1 MKLKGVTWWT
11 RIKPVK
17 ATTTQ
22 LSIDSG
28 LPENK
33 EDGQENKMDEQ
44 GKKEGVP
51 ENKAENSPTENGE
64 KTYFN

>member
-1 MKLKGVTWWT
+1 
-11 RIKPVK
+11 VK
-17 ATTTQ
+17 AMATQ

-44 GKKEGVP
+44 GKKEGVA
-51 ENKAENSPTENGE
+51 ENKAENSTTENGE
-64 KTYFN
+64 KKYFN